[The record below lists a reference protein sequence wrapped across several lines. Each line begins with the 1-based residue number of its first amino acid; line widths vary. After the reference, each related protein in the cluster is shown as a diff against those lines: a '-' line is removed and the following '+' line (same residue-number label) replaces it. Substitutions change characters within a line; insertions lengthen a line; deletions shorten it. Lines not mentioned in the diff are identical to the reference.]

1 MSSMRNKIRKL
12 RAPIDRFRAFQ
23 QLKEFHSKERTLEEV
38 VDKGLNFGGHGHFKV
53 RTIQKRSEILNLAR
67 KVSEIQPRNIL
78 EIGTAFGG
86 TLMIWAQIASH
97 KVVSCD
103 INDLSLQDSLFGAF
117 PPPSSDCQVELLCG
131 DSHTEE
137 FAERAAAAFDG
148 EPVDFLFIDGDHLY
162 DGVKKDFELY
172 RKLVRPGG
180 LIAFHDIVEN
190 QPLPENQV
198 YQFWKDVRNTGETIE
213 LVDAQDQCGYGI
225 GVLKVAA

>member
-1 MSSMRNKIRKL
+1 MSSMRNRIRQL
-12 RAPIDRFRAFQ
+12 RAPIDRLRAFQ
-23 QLKEFHSKERTLEEV
+23 QLKEFHRQERSLEEV

-78 EIGTAFGG
+78 EIGTAWGG

-103 INDLSLQDSLFGAF
+103 INDLTLQDSLFSAF
-117 PPPSSDCQVELLCG
+117 PPPSSDCKVELLCG

-137 FAERAAAAFDG
+137 FSERASAAFNG

-162 DGVKKDFELY
+162 DGVRKDFELY

-198 YQFWKDVRNTGETIE
+198 YQFWKDVRDTGETIE
-213 LVDAQDQCGYGI
+213 RVDAQNQCGYGI

>member
-1 MSSMRNKIRKL
+1 MRQL
-12 RAPIDRFRAFQ
+12 RAPLDRYRAFQ
-23 QLKEFHSKERTLEEV
+23 QLNEFHSKKRSLEESI
-38 VDKGLNFGGHGHFKV
+38 DKGLNFGGHGHFKI
-53 RTIQKRSEILNLAR
+53 RTIQKRSEILNLAK

-78 EIGTAFGG
+78 EIGTSSGG

-103 INDLSLQDSLFGAF
+103 INDLSMQDSFFRAF
-117 PPPSSDCQVELLCG
+117 PPPSSNCEVNLLCG

-137 FAERAAAAFDG
+137 FAERASAAFDG

-162 DGVKKDFELY
+162 DGVKNDYELY

-213 LVDAQDQCGYGI
+213 LVDSEDQCGFGI

>member
-1 MSSMRNKIRKL
+1 MSSIRNTMRNL
-12 RAPIDRFRAFQ
+12 RAPLDRYRAFQ
-23 QLKEFHSKERTLEEV
+23 QLKKFHSQKRTLEEV
-38 VDKGLNFGGHGHFKV
+38 VDKGLNFGGHGHFKI

-67 KVSEIQPRNIL
+67 KVSEIEPRNIL
-78 EIGTAFGG
+78 EIGTAWGG

-97 KVVSCD
+97 RVVSCD
-103 INDLSLQDSLFGAF
+103 INDLSLQDSLFCSF
-117 PPPSSDCQVELLCG
+117 SPPSSGCDVRLLNG

-162 DGVKKDFELY
+162 DGVKKDYELY
-172 RKLVRPGG
+172 RKMVRPGG

-198 YQFWKDVRNTGETIE
+198 YQFWKDVRDTGDTIE
-213 LVDAQDQCGYGI
+213 LVDAKDQCGFGI